1 MKLCAVCATSLMCL
15 TGFAQAQGQQ
25 VSESNFQLLIDTL
38 AVQAEP
44 RKRLTM
50 FGVPTAGVAASGRIF
65 GSASMVSPRG
75 GVDGAGLD
83 FDTAF
88 GFGIGSETES
98 VGVQVTANV
107 TGTNPFGDAGYFG
120 LKFGRRLVD
129 GPNPTSAALSISKL
143 APWGSIGN
151 NTDASVTLVVTH
163 LNSFSL
169 GDTEYPVMVTSGY
182 GNQTLGG
189 EPGAFLGFGV
199 GLTSNFGMSLS
210 GNVEQINAGVGLSI
224 PGIDGLSIS
233 TGFNDITDSNDQRQ
247 FSLSVSYSFASPFG
261 GRQ

>member
-15 TGFAQAQGQQ
+15 TGFAQAQGQEI
-25 VSESNFQLLIDTL
+25 SESNFQLLIDTL
-38 AVQAEP
+38 AAQAEP

-50 FGVPTAGVAASGRIF
+50 FGVPTAGVAASGRVF
-65 GSASMVSPRG
+65 GSASMVTPRG

-88 GFGIGSETES
+88 GFGIGNERES
-98 VGVQVTANV
+98 LGVQFTANV
-107 TGTNPFGDAGYFG
+107 TGTNPFGDAGYLGF
-120 LKFGRRLVD
+120 KVGRRLVD
-129 GPNPTSAALSISKL
+129 GPNPTSVAVSMSKL

-151 NTDASVTLVVTH
+151 DSDPSVTLVATH
-163 LNSFSL
+163 LNSVSL
-169 GDTEYPVMVTSGY
+169 GGMDYPVMVTTGY

-199 GLTSNFGMSLS
+199 GITPNLGLSMS
-210 GNVEQINAGVGLSI
+210 GNAEQINAGIGLSI

-233 TGFNDITDSNDQRQ
+233 TGFNDITDSSDQRQ
-247 FSLSVSYSFASPFG
+247 FSLSLSYSFASPFG